1 MRLLYLIFGLIVPIV
16 WIALLIAGAIT
27 GQLP

>member
-1 MRLLYLIFGLIVPIV
+1 MRHFYLFGVIVAPIV
-16 WIALLIAGAIT
+16 LMALIIAGAIT